1 MWFCYEIWNFDII
14 YIVFIEYIIII
25 GNHMTLSQAK
35 ICNEPVS
42 QWQHPYRHVLHV
54 GISTFPAFP
63 AMPDPRKA
71 EKSYL
76 QDHEQ
81 AKRENIA
88 IIFMYLSTKKIQYI
102 TYIKRL
108 FLLSYLWNNLL
119 KMPKWS
125 CRSYRLT
132 AFILDHMNDSMM
144 LIKWSSLDY
153 DYSINMIKS

>member
-1 MWFCYEIWNFDII
+1 MCIWNFDII

-25 GNHMTLSQAK
+25 EKYMTVDRADLW
-35 ICNEPVS
+35 NEPVS
-42 QWQHPYRHVLHV
+42 QWQHPHRHVLQV
-54 GISTFPAFP
+54 RFPRIVAFP
-63 AMPDPRKA
+63 AKPDPRKA

-81 AKRENIA
+81 AKVEYIA
-88 IIFMYLSTKKIQYI
+88 IIFMDLSTQKIQYI
-102 TYIKRL
+102 TYITRL

-132 AFILDHMNDSMM
+132 AFILDHMNNSM
-144 LIKWSSLDY
+144 I
-153 DYSINMIKS
+153 